1 MRGCIIFTIKRKTQ
15 NFTQIFNQSPSGHY
29 FNQPIMSKTKQL
41 IPDESPQHWE
51 LTPQQRVLRDKRA
64 KEVKFIYTI
73 KQKAK

>member
-1 MRGCIIFTIKRKTQ
+1 
-15 NFTQIFNQSPSGHY
+15 
-29 FNQPIMSKTKQL
+29 MSKTKQL

-73 KQKAK
+73 KQKAKCQ